1 GEFVVESIDS
11 EGVRNRYAV
20 PLSPLR
26 KDEQSYIIGYTK
38 PGSTQG
44 EFTVTAQVNGRAIA
58 TNQDNF
64 PALELEQQLFVTIG
78 STLPGLRRA
87 VSPTPDQVQ
96 ENAADEAGTFRE
108 TGPRRETSLED
119 FRMLPNRW
127 FAYDGAHLVVL
138 SSVDRDLLP

>member
-1 GEFVVESIDS
+1 MGQIMRCSVLAATLLTLLPARGYTQDRPPLHINSVRVGFPVNPAISHYKSGFWTPVYIDVTAGPNGLDRGEFVVESIDS

-64 PALELEQQLFVTIG
+64 PALELEQQLFVTI
-78 STLPGLRRA
+78 
-87 VSPTPDQVQ
+87 
-96 ENAADEAGTFRE
+96 
-108 TGPRRETSLED
+108 
-119 FRMLPNRW
+119 
-127 FAYDGAHLVVL
+127 
-138 SSVDRDLLP
+138 